1 MYYGG
6 IPKKKCLN
14 LSCML
19 GLQTTNDFVGVST
32 LKNANFREGFC
43 SVNLDLAMVSRDIH
57 FRGSLGRAVRVSKN
71 S

>member
-1 MYYGG
+1 M
-6 IPKKKCLN
+6 PELV
-14 LSCML
+14 MHVL
-19 GLQTTNDFVGVST
+19 GLQTTNDFVGVSK